1 MKISKIIMKG
11 DPRVI
16 VMHKTEKIS
25 NLNKPGVVGLTQ
37 EKDFERCITKILA
50 VKQNRMPR

>member
-1 MKISKIIMKG
+1 MKISKIIMKR